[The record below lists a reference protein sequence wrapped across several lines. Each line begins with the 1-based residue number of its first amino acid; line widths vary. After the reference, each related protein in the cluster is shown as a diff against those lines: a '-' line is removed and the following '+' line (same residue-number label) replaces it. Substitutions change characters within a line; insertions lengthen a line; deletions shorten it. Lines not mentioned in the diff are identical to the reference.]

1 MLRTHPRDDV
11 RKCVIRLDGVPM
23 VNLEDEM
30 RHEIEKLEKEISV
43 IDEDLQKLRDKMLRL
58 MEERKKK
65 THDLR
70 ILKVNF
76 GLQEP
81 ESDIQVTLDR
91 ILKERYMKA

>member
-1 MLRTHPRDDV
+1 
-11 RKCVIRLDGVPM
+11 M

-30 RHEIEKLEKEISV
+30 RHEMEKLEKEISG

-91 ILKERYMKA
+91 ILKERYMNI

>member
-1 MLRTHPRDDV
+1 
-11 RKCVIRLDGVPM
+11 M